1 MVVHMEIKL
10 VIGVKQIKIK
20 DMKFKVINEEN
31 NKIIAMN
38 LDIDEA
44 RLVARANNRKYKT
57 DIFTISSQ
65 LEKPHRNAEE
75 ISKVIKR
82 EIKELLTNMINQYPN
97 DASLGAAIRES
108 YK

>member
-10 VIGVKQIKIK
+10 VIGVKQIKLK

-82 EIKELLTNMINQYPN
+82 EIKELLTNMINKYPR
-97 DASLGAAIRES
+97 SS
-108 YK
+108 YVHSWTYNHYK

>member
-31 NKIIAMN
+31 DKIMAMN
-38 LDIDEA
+38 LDIHEA
-44 RLVARANNRKYKT
+44 RKIARAHNTEHKS

-65 LEKPHRNAEE
+65 LEVNMERLLNVK
-75 ISKVIKR
+75 SIKWM
-82 EIKELLTNMINQYPN
+82 IKQYPN
-97 DASLGAAIRES
+97 DADLGAEIRKL